1 MYLEYLYV
9 ILDYHSTLN
18 RKERMFEHW
27 LPFIIGILSL
37 SISLYNNDNSQY
49 IFIKNFLPFIATL
62 LGFALAALALLISNN
77 NIENK
82 TKDFMTKRKIRG
94 KNISMFRLIV
104 VSYSYLIILSALLC
118 ILFYIASLFPYIS
131 IGIWCV
137 IPNTI
142 FIIGIFN
149 ILFATIRTIS
159 MLYFILT
166 RSK

>member
-1 MYLEYLYV
+1 MYLEFLYV
-9 ILDYHSTLN
+9 IIDYHSTLDK
-18 RKERMFEHW
+18 KERKFEYW

-37 SISLYNNDNSQY
+37 SVSLYKNDNSQY
-49 IFIKNFLPFIATL
+49 TFIIDILPFIATL
-62 LGFALAALALLISNN
+62 WGFTLAALALIISNN
-77 NIENK
+77 SIEHK

-94 KNISMFRLIV
+94 KTISMFRLIV
-104 VSYSYLIILSALLC
+104 VSYSYLIILSTLLC
-118 ILFYIASLFPYIS
+118 ILFYVASLFPNVS
-131 IGIWCV
+131 IGEWCV